1 MKKTGKI
8 LLALLLVFGLL
19 SANFSQVMA
28 GIMVSSDLTDP
39 VVTPTF
45 TGTTVV
51 TKVLAVYNLPG
62 IQDVSGMTYPIGF
75 GPSEGQFSGKGVQVS
90 GLKSWQT
97 AKVCFDFR
105 YSGYKW
111 AGGVYMWNG
120 TKWVKMSTTVI
131 PATEGLP
138 TLACVSGVGNGT
150 YALIIGN
157 YGLPEVTPEPT

>member
-1 MKKTGKI
+1 MKKTAKI
-8 LLALLLVFGLL
+8 ALALVLVFSLLAVNLGQVFA
-19 SANFSQVMA
+19 S
-28 GIMVSSDLTDP
+28 VSTNLTDP
-39 VVTPTF
+39 TVTPTF
-45 TGTTVV
+45 SGTNVV
-51 TKVLAVYNLPG
+51 TTVLAVYHLPG

-105 YSGYKW
+105 FSDYKW

-120 TKWVKMSTTVI
+120 TKWVKMTTTVT
-131 PATEGLP
+131 PGAEGLP
-138 TLACVSGVGNGT
+138 TWACVSGVGNGT

-157 YGLPEVTPEPT
+157 YGLPEGEPIV